1 VNKIKEQIKEVEKK
15 IKAVDLEIQ
24 KMRGLDDLFR
34 LETLKMRLNDI
45 IQLRDEKKAKLKV
58 YEERIK

>member
-1 VNKIKEQIKEVEKK
+1 MNKIKEQIKEVEKK

-24 KMRGLDDLFR
+24 KMKGLDDLFR

>member
-1 VNKIKEQIKEVEKK
+1 MNKIKEQIKEVEKK